1 MSTVS
6 LISKRKEKPN
16 RISGPNL
23 CSQVGANVSK
33 ILHVALLEKCGQR
46 DGQLSPDD
54 IDHVFDLVLN
64 SRELFPVYQQ
74 GYKNCVSLKNE
85 SQFDYVNENKVMNFV
100 VSAFCRDV
108 VQDLVS
114 QYDDHDEYQSTGW
127 SRAFVHG
134 FADFLSSYIDKDV
147 RSQLFNIYQK
157 LTLKHGS
164 SLTPVTILNSKDVV
178 GGIAKTVF
186 TMKEM
191 MRTKPRMAAQMGWM
205 VNKAIATELNLE
217 HREGGWVENTTIIEF
232 ISRLY
237 APSESNHFRQLVL
250 H

>member
-1 MSTVS
+1 MNT
-6 LISKRKEKPN
+6 ISIIEKREEKPN
-16 RISGPNL
+16 TLSGPNL

-33 ILHVALLEKCGQR
+33 TLHVALMEKCRLQ
-46 DGQLSPDD
+46 DGQLSPAD
-54 IDHVFDLVLN
+54 IDLVFDLVLN
-64 SRELFPVYQQ
+64 SRELFPIYQR
-74 GYKNCVSLKNE
+74 GYKNCVSIKNE
-85 SQFDYVNENKVMNFV
+85 AQFDHVNENKVMNFV

-108 VQDLVS
+108 IQDLIS

-147 RSQLFNIYQK
+147 RLQLFSCYQK
-157 LTLKHGS
+157 LTLKHGG

-178 GGIAKTVF
+178 SSFAKTIL
-186 TMKEM
+186 MLKEM
-191 MRTKPRMAAQMGWM
+191 LRTRPRIAAQMGWM
-205 VNKAIATELNLE
+205 VNEAIATELDLE
-217 HREGGWVENTTIIEF
+217 HRAGGWVENTTIIEF

-237 APSESNHFRQLVL
+237 APSESNHFRHLVL